1 MAVIVIAIKRP
12 STNILLPRATLYR
25 SLSLSLSLS
34 RLDAALVA
42 KIFLVGTMS
51 GRRRRRRCRRRRCRR
66 RRLVRNGYANI
77 FRQRLLLLL
86 LLLLMVKHSLL
97 SFVD

>member
-66 RRLVRNGYANI
+66 RRCR
-77 FRQRLLLLL
+77 RCRRRRCRRLLLN
-86 LLLLMVKHSLL
+86 LL
-97 SFVD
+97 SARLFGDV